1 MIQSLVVT
9 ATLSLDPAA
18 VPAAPPAPVELPA
31 PAPPAVDAGT
41 ALAFGDHLYEEGD
54 AYNALTW
61 YRLALF
67 LEPDRPDAD
76 ALRFREAMAYEK
88 GERYPA
94 AVFAYGQ
101 VTGPL
106 ADHAAYRSALCEQRS
121 GNETSARVSLERVSA
136 YYPDS
141 PWAPRAAYAQGV
153 LALRR
158 YDLAG
163 ASRTF
168 GAFSYPADPLAPRA
182 ATLSAEAAEPLPH
195 KRPLL
200 AAGLSVLPGLGQLYA
215 GHPGDAMMAALFNIP
230 LGLGAGLLLADGV
243 EQKRGLEIGAGAVLG
258 GVFWFATYPSNLI
271 GAWRGATRTNKQ
283 HERRKAEALLK
294 EAWDPT
300 LELDIDDVQAPEA
313 KN

>member
-9 ATLSLDPAA
+9 ATLSLEPG
-18 VPAAPPAPVELPA
+18 APPA
-31 PAPPAVDAGT
+31 PAPPPVEAPAPAAPAVDATT
-41 ALAFGDHLYEEGD
+41 ALAFGDHLYQQGD

-67 LEPDRPDAD
+67 LEPDRPDAE

-94 AVFAYGQ
+94 AIFAYGQ
-101 VTGPL
+101 VTGSL
-106 ADHAAYRSALCEQRS
+106 ADHAAYRSALCEQRA
-121 GNETSARVSLERVSA
+121 GNDTSARVSLERVGA

-141 PWAPRAAYAQGV
+141 PWAPRAAYAEGV

-158 YDLAG
+158 FDLAT

-168 GAFSYPADPLAPRA
+168 GSFPYADDPLAPRA
-182 ATLSAEAAEPLPH
+182 ARLATAAAEPLPH
-195 KRPLL
+195 PKRPML

-230 LGLGAGLLLADGV
+230 LGLGAGLLLADGI
-243 EQKRGLEIGAGAVLG
+243 EQKRGVEIGAGAVLG

-271 GAWRGATRTNKQ
+271 GAWRGAQRTNKQ
-283 HERRKAEALLK
+283 RERRRAESLLK
-294 EAWDPT
+294 EAWDPS
-300 LELDIDDVQAPEA
+300 LELDIDDVQAP
-313 KN
+313 

>member
-9 ATLSLDPAA
+9 ATLSLDPGAA
-18 VPAAPPAPVELPA
+18 PA
-31 PAPPAVDAGT
+31 PAPPPPPVEAPAPAPPSVDAAT
-41 ALAFGDHLYEEGD
+41 AVAFGDHLYAEGD

-67 LEPDRPDAD
+67 LDPGRPDAD
-76 ALRFREAMAYEK
+76 ALRFREAMAYER

-101 VTGPL
+101 VTGPM
-106 ADHAAYRSALCEQRS
+106 ADRAAYRSALCEEHA
-121 GNETSARVSLERVSA
+121 GNPTSARVSMERVAA

-141 PWAPRAAYAQGV
+141 PWAPRAAFAEGV
-153 LALRR
+153 MALRR
-158 YDLAG
+158 YDLAT

-168 GAFSYPADPLAPRA
+168 GAFSYPDSPLAPRA
-182 ATLSAEAAEPLPH
+182 THIAAEAAEPLPR

-230 LGLGAGLLLADGV
+230 LGLGAGLLLADGI
-243 EQKRGLEIGAGAVLG
+243 EQKRGVEIGAGAVLG
-258 GVFWFATYPSNLI
+258 SVFWLATYPSNLI
-271 GAWRGATRTNKQ
+271 GAWRGAQRTNKQ

-294 EAWDPT
+294 EAWDPS
-300 LELDIDDVQAPEA
+300 LELDIDDVQAP
-313 KN
+313 